1 MPGLTNPL
9 AVAIVSRRTYLCAL
23 RQMFAALGTV
33 AVEFLALLLV
43 AGTLI
48 WGMALAR
55 AGGLLAMG
63 VVTLF
68 AGIVVGPAFFS
79 LPGGP
84 VPITVDRVLLAGLAA
99 MYVVY
104 RRLGWTERRPMTAA
118 DAVALALIAV
128 LAANVFL
135 HDWRINRM
143 QSVSYLLFFW
153 LMPLALYWVVR
164 HASFSDRG
172 LRNTCLA
179 FAALGVYLA
188 FTAVCEARYQWRFVF
203 PRYIVSPRFVEFL
216 GRGRGPLLNPPGNG
230 ILMACC
236 LACGLMAWPKC
247 DWRGKLLLAG
257 GFAPLLLAGMYCT
270 LTRSVWMGAAA
281 TMLVVVGLS
290 MPKQWRVPAVTVA
303 VLAALLTVAV
313 SWEHLLAFKRDK
325 NLSAAETADSTT
337 LRPILAYVAWQM
349 FEDRPIMGCGLGHYL
364 EYHNPYLHDRSTE
377 LVLSKVRPYVQHNAV
392 LSLLVETGLAG
403 LTTFLL
409 MLFLWARN
417 AWQLW
422 RNAEL
427 PLWQRQAG
435 LIFLSLLAAYIPNA
449 MFHDTT
455 IIAMQNMLLF
465 FWGATAMNVA
475 TLPGNSTPHRAT
487 SRQSASPPR
496 DALCVSNSS

>member
-1 MPGLTNPL
+1 M
-9 AVAIVSRRTYLCAL
+9 
-23 RQMFAALGTV
+23 
-33 AVEFLALLLV
+33 EFLALIFAIAAVVWGLALV
-43 AGTLI
+43 
-48 WGMALAR
+48 R
-55 AGGLLAMG
+55 AGGLLSVC

-68 AGIVVGPAFFS
+68 AGIVFGPPFLS

-84 VPITVDRVLLAGLAA
+84 IPITVDRVLLAGLVA
-99 MYVVY
+99 MYVVF
-104 RRLGWTERRPMTAA
+104 RWLGWTERRTLTAA
-118 DAVALALIAV
+118 DAVVLALIGV
-128 LAANVFL
+128 LTANVFL
-135 HDWRINRM
+135 HDWRLNRM

-164 HASFSDRG
+164 HARLSEKG
-172 LRNTCLA
+172 LRNTCVA

-188 FTAVCEARYQWRFVF
+188 FTAVCESKYQWRFVF
-203 PRYIVSPRFVEFL
+203 PRYIVSPKFVEFL

-236 LACGLMAWPKC
+236 LACGLMTWPRF

-257 GFAPLLLAGMYCT
+257 GFAPLMLAGLYCT
-270 LTRSVWMGAAA
+270 LTRSVWMGAAGVL
-281 TMLVVVGLS
+281 LVVVGLS
-290 MPKQWRVPAVTVA
+290 MPKRWRMPAVTVA
-303 VLAALLTVAV
+303 ALAGLLTVAV
-313 SWEHLLAFKRDK
+313 SWESLLAFKRDK

-392 LSLLVETGLAG
+392 LSLLVETGLVG
-403 LTTFLL
+403 LGAFLL
-409 MLFLWARN
+409 MLILWGRA

-422 RNAEL
+422 CNTDLQR
-427 PLWQRQAG
+427 WQRQVG
-435 LIFLSLLAAYIPNA
+435 LLYLALLAAYLPNA

-465 FWGATAMNVA
+465 FWGGLVLNVA
-475 TLPGNSTPHRAT
+475 TRRTDF
-487 SRQSASPPR
+487 QSVPPTCTNNANEQ
-496 DALCVSNSS
+496 DAGREPALVLAAETREPAAPKRC